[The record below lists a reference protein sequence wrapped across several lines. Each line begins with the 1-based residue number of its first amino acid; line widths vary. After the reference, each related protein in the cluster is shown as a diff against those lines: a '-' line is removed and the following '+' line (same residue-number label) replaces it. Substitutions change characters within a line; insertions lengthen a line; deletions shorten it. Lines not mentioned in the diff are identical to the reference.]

1 MRSQEKGLS
10 QEGTTLSQVLKNII
24 LFTLLNLTKRFDY
37 QEQIKQLEV
46 KYQKEIYYET
56 QIHNIFQFEKT

>member
-56 QIHNIFQFEKT
+56 QIHNIFQFEKI